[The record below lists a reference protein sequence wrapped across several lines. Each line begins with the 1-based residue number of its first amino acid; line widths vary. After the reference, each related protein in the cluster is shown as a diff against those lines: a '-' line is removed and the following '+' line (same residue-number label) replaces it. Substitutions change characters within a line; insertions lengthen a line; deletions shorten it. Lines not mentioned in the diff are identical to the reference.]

1 MRTNDCWNF
10 NNLNDLLISSQAY
23 SIITSCYYVY
33 VCVVVFSFSHFLFLY
48 FIFITHFSFLCVC
61 IMGCRCLRQSEGVC
75 LPMLHC
81 YESKACSLLLFFSSR
96 KWLRIESKFNRWY
109 KIKPNLWFMFAHRF
123 ILIIQWLW
131 YESNVLFFFFYCII
145 WKRIKLF
152 KNTYAALLKCLF
164 HLDCS
169 RVNVGYLINNDAKPW
184 YKCE

>member
-48 FIFITHFSFLCVC
+48 FILISHFSFLCVC
-61 IMGCRCLRQSEGVC
+61 IMGCRCLRQSEGVF
-75 LPMLHC
+75 LPVLHG

-96 KWLRIESKFNRWY
+96 KWLRIERKFNRWY

-123 ILIIQWLW
+123 ILIIQWLLIW
-131 YESNVLFFFFYCII
+131 VKCFVFLFLLYT
-145 WKRIKLF
+145 WKKRIKLF
-152 KNTYAALLKCLF
+152 KNTYAAL
-164 HLDCS
+164 
-169 RVNVGYLINNDAKPW
+169 Y
-184 YKCE
+184 